1 MKKMI
6 PFAVAALLMCFAA
19 CKNNGYKIKG
29 TIDGAED
36 GDIVILAKV
45 HDMFDVDTIQKTV
58 IKNGEFTF
66 EGVQDTAAI
75 RFIIWQSSSN
85 ADLSIATQVALE
97 NAKITVNMDTQEN
110 TVAELGGTPANE
122 ALTALK
128 RSEMELNQQGEAVV
142 AVFTDSLSTEEERAE
157 AEKKLNELQQKMV
170 TIYQDFVIQNI
181 GNIAGV
187 TYLIQY
193 ASLLDDAVVMDCL
206 QNIPQELENES
217 IQGLRAI
224 YDVKAQTA
232 VGKPFKDIKAAT
244 PDGGELSVSQVAQ
257 GAKVL
262 MIDFWASWCGPCRAE
277 MPNVKAAYDKFHEQ
291 GFNIIGV
298 SLDQDASAWK
308 DAIASLGMTWPQI
321 SDLKGWDC
329 EGAGIYG
336 VRSIPTTVL
345 IKDGIV
351 VARDLRGDDL
361 AQKVEELLGN

>member
-29 TIDGAED
+29 SIEGSED
-36 GDIVILAKV
+36 GDVVVLAKV
-45 HDMFDVDTIQKTV
+45 HDMFDVDTLQKTV

-75 RFIIWQSSSN
+75 RFIIWQSASRE
-85 ADLSIATQVALE
+85 DLSIATQVALE
-97 NAKITVNMDTQEN
+97 NANIMVKMDTQEN
-110 TVAELGGTPANE
+110 TVAELSGTPANE

-128 RSEMELNQQGEAVV
+128 RSEMELNEQGDAVV
-142 AVFTDSLSTEEERAE
+142 AVLTDSTSTEEARAE
-157 AEKKLNELQQKMV
+157 AEKSLNELQQKMV
-170 TIYQDFVIQNI
+170 KIYRDFVVQNI
-181 GNIAGV
+181 TNIAGT

-193 ASLLDDAVVMDCL
+193 ASLLEDAVVMDCL
-206 QNIPQELENES
+206 KEIPQDLENES
-217 IQGLRAI
+217 IKELRSV

-232 VGKPFKDIKAAT
+232 VGKPYKDIKAAT

-277 MPNVKAAYDKFHEQ
+277 MPYVKAAYDRFHEQ
-291 GFNIIGV
+291 GFEIIGV
-298 SLDQDASAWK
+298 SLDQDATAWK

-321 SDLKGWDC
+321 SDLKGWNC
-329 EGAGIYG
+329 EGADIYG
-336 VRSIPTTVL
+336 VRSIPATVL
-345 IKDGIV
+345 IKDGTV
-351 VARDLRGDDL
+351 VARGLRGDDL
-361 AQKVEELLGN
+361 AKKVEELLGN

>member
-1 MKKMI
+1 MI
-6 PFAVAALLMCFAA
+6 PFAVAALLLCLAA
-19 CKNNGYKIKG
+19 CKNNGFKIKG

-36 GDIVILAKV
+36 GDVVILAKV
-45 HDMFDVDTIQKTV
+45 HDMFDVDTLQKTV

-75 RFIIWQSSSN
+75 RFIIWQSGSN

-97 NAKITVNMDTQEN
+97 NAKITVKMDTKEN

-128 RSEMELNQQGEAVV
+128 LAEMDLNQKGEAVV
-142 AVFTDSLSTEEERAE
+142 AVFTDSTSTEEARAK
-157 AEKKLNELQQKMV
+157 AEKDLNELQKQMV
-170 TIYQDFVIQNI
+170 TIYQDFVAQNI
-181 GNIAGV
+181 TNIAGV
-187 TYLIQY
+187 TYLTQY
-193 ASLLDDAVVMDCL
+193 ASLLDDAVVMECF

-217 IQGLRAI
+217 IKELRSF
-224 YDVKAQTA
+224 YDVKSQTA
-232 VGKPFKDIKAAT
+232 VGQPFKDIKAAT
-244 PDGGELSVSQVAQ
+244 PEGGELSVSQVAQ

-277 MPNVKAAYDKFHEQ
+277 MPHVKAAYSRFHEQ
-291 GFNIIGV
+291 GFEIIGV
-298 SLDQDASAWK
+298 SLDQDATAWK
-308 DAIASLGMTWPQI
+308 DAIAELGMTWPQI

-336 VRSIPTTVL
+336 VRSIPATVL

-361 AQKVEELLGN
+361 AKKVEELLD